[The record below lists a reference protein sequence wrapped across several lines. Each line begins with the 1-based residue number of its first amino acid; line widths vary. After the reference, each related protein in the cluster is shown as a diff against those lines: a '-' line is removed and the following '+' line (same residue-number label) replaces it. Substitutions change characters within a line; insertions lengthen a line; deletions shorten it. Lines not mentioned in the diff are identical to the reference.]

1 MEPGVKAAFLD
12 RDGVI
17 NRDVGYIHRRED
29 FLFLPGIFES
39 CAHLQAAQYRLFV
52 VTNQGGIAKGL
63 FTESQMRALHGWM
76 EEQFLQRGI
85 RIEKVY
91 HCPHHPDGIHAELA
105 GPCECRKPKP
115 GMILSAQSEFGVDLR
130 RSVLVGNRESD
141 IEAGIAGGV
150 GTTILVEEDT
160 VAPVTKASLVV
171 RSVAELSGRI
181 AELAAERVES

>member
-1 MEPGVKAAFLD
+1 MKAAFLD

-17 NRDVGYIHRRED
+17 NRDVGYIHRWED
-29 FLFLPGIFES
+29 FQFLPGIFET
-39 CAHLQAAQYRLFV
+39 CTQLQAAGFRLFV
-52 VTNQGGIAKGL
+52 VTNQGGIARGL
-63 FTESQMRALHGWM
+63 FTSSQMHAVHEWM
-76 EEQFLQRGI
+76 EEQFRQRGI

-91 HCPHHPDGIHAELA
+91 HCPHHPEGIFADLI

-115 GMILSAQSEFGVDLR
+115 GMILSAQSEFGVDLQ

-150 GTTILVEEDT
+150 GITVLVEEE
-160 VAPVTKASLVV
+160 APAPHTRASLVV

-181 AELAAERVES
+181 AELAIVRTQS